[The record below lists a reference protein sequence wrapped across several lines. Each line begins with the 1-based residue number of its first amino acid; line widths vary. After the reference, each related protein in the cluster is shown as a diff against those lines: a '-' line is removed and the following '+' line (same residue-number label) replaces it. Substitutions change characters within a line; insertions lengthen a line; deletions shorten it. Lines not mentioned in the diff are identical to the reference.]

1 MYQLKVIKKNNV
13 DQETF
18 EIALDAALRR
28 IENEI
33 EGCQLRAI
41 VTGDTVTIESI
52 YPKEL
57 ITANQEELMRKIETC
72 FCYSGRLLSESFCSI
87 VWLSYW
93 S

>member
-18 EIALDAALRR
+18 ELALDTAIRR

-33 EGCQLRAI
+33 EGFQLQAI
-41 VTGDTVTIESI
+41 VKGDTVTIESI
-52 YPKEL
+52 DPKEL
-57 ITANQEELMRKIETC
+57 ITANQEELMRKIEDC
-72 FCYSGRLLSESFCSI
+72 FCYSGRLLSEGFGAI

>member
-18 EIALDAALRR
+18 ELALDTAIRR

-33 EGCQLRAI
+33 EGFQLRAI
-41 VTGDTVTIESI
+41 VKGDTVTIESI
-52 YPKEL
+52 GPKEL
-57 ITANQEELMRKIETC
+57 ITVTQEELMRKIEDC
-72 FCYSGRLLSESFCSI
+72 FCYSGRLLSEGFGAI

>member
-18 EIALDAALRR
+18 EIAFNAALRR

-33 EGCQLRAI
+33 EGLQLRAI
-41 VTGDTVTIESI
+41 VKGDTVTIESI
-52 YPKEL
+52 DPKEL
-57 ITANQEELMRKIETC
+57 ITANQEELMRKIEAC
-72 FCYSGRLLSESFCSI
+72 FCYSGSLLSEGFGAV

>member
-18 EIALDAALRR
+18 EIAFNAALRR

-33 EGCQLRAI
+33 EGFQLRVI
-41 VTGDTVTIESI
+41 VKGDTVTIESI
-52 YPKEL
+52 DPKEL
-57 ITANQEELMRKIETC
+57 ITANQEELMRKIEDC
-72 FCYSGRLLSESFCSI
+72 FCYSGRLLSEGFGAI
-87 VWLSYW
+87 EWLSYW

>member
-18 EIALDAALRR
+18 EIAFNAALRR

-33 EGCQLRAI
+33 EGFQLRVI
-41 VTGDTVTIESI
+41 VKGDTVTIESI
-52 YPKEL
+52 DPKEL
-57 ITANQEELMRKIETC
+57 ITANQEELMRKIEAC
-72 FCYSGRLLSESFCSI
+72 FCYSGSLLSEGFGAV

>member
-18 EIALDAALRR
+18 EIAFNAALRR

-33 EGCQLRAI
+33 EGFQLRVI
-41 VTGDTVTIESI
+41 VKGDTVTIESI
-52 YPKEL
+52 DPKEL
-57 ITANQEELMRKIETC
+57 ITANQEELMRKIEAC
-72 FCYSGRLLSESFCSI
+72 FCYGGSLLSEGFGAV

>member
-18 EIALDAALRR
+18 EIAFNAALRR

-33 EGCQLRAI
+33 EGFQLRVI
-41 VTGDTVTIESI
+41 VKGDTVTIESI
-52 YPKEL
+52 DPKEL
-57 ITANQEELMRKIETC
+57 ITANQEELMRKIEDC
-72 FCYSGRLLSESFCSI
+72 FCYSGRLLSEGFGAI

>member
-18 EIALDAALRR
+18 EIALDTAIRR

-33 EGCQLRAI
+33 EGFQLRAI
-41 VTGDTVTIESI
+41 VKGDTVTIESI
-52 YPKEL
+52 GPKEP
-57 ITANQEELMRKIETC
+57 ITANQEELMRKIEAC
-72 FCYSGRLLSESFCSI
+72 FCYSGRLLSEGFGAI
-87 VWLSYW
+87 VWLSYR

>member
-18 EIALDAALRR
+18 EIAFNAALRR

-33 EGCQLRAI
+33 EGLQLRAI
-41 VTGDTVTIESI
+41 VKGDTVTIESI
-52 YPKEL
+52 DPKEL
-57 ITANQEELMRKIETC
+57 ITANQKELMRKIEAC
-72 FCYSGRLLSESFCSI
+72 FCYSGSLLSEGFGAV